1 MTNETAAGLAAGESV
16 LGAWVESA
24 SPRLAEAL
32 AATRLDWLGIDMEH
46 TPVGP
51 GEVESL
57 VRAIHPDATPIVRLP
72 SVEYAVARGC
82 KLALD
87 AGAGG
92 VIVPRVESAADAE
105 AVVEAATFPPD
116 GDRGVAGSVRANGFG
131 EGFDEHVATAD
142 DERLVVV
149 QLETAAGIE
158 HADDIVSVP
167 GVDVAFVGENDLSAS
182 LGTPGEKTREP
193 VQDGVEA
200 VRRAASEAGVHAGV
214 AARDGE
220 TRAEREAQGFR
231 FFLLGGDCS
240 LAREGLAARLDD

>member
-1 MTNETAAGLAAGESV
+1 MTNATVATLAAGESA

-32 AATRLDWLGIDMEH
+32 STTRLDWLGIDMEH

-57 VRAIHPDATPIVRLP
+57 VRAIEPDATPIVRLP
-72 SVEYAVARGC
+72 SVEYATARGG

-105 AVVEAATFPPD
+105 AAVRAVTFPPD

-131 EGFDEHVATAD
+131 DRFDEHVESAD
-142 DERLVVV
+142 DETLVVV
-149 QLETAAGIE
+149 QLETAAGVE
-158 HADDIVSVP
+158 NAHDIVSVP

-182 LGTPGEKTREP
+182 YGTPGEKDRDA
-193 VQDGVEA
+193 VQDGVET
-200 VRRAASEAGVHAGV
+200 VRRAAMATEIHAGV
-214 AARDGE
+214 AARD
-220 TRAEREAQGFR
+220 RAALARREEEGFR

-240 LAREGLAARLDD
+240 LARAGVAARFGD

>member
-1 MTNETAAGLAAGESV
+1 MTNATAATLAAGESA
-16 LGAWVESA
+16 LGVWVESA

-32 AATRLDWLGIDMEH
+32 STTRLDWLGIDMEH

-51 GEVESL
+51 REVESL
-57 VRAIHPDATPIVRLP
+57 VRAIEPEATPIVRLP

-105 AVVEAATFPPD
+105 AAVRAATFPPD

-131 EGFDEHVATAD
+131 EDFDEHVGTAD
-142 DERLVVV
+142 DETLVIV
-149 QLETAAGIE
+149 QLETAAGVE
-158 HADDIVSVP
+158 NAAEIVSVP

-182 LGTPGEKTREP
+182 YGTPGEKGRDT
-193 VQDGVEA
+193 VQDGVET

-214 AARDGE
+214 AARDRAARE
-220 TRAEREAQGFR
+220 RRAERGFR

-240 LAREGLAARLDD
+240 LARDGLAARLGD